1 MSSGNMISIVGGDYL
16 PDGKRQRTFLKINNV
31 ALVVLRLL
39 LMTLAPKCFQR
50 LRLFYSQRDGSLMLS
65 TFRSSCTFTLSI
77 RTPEVIR

>member
-1 MSSGNMISIVGGDYL
+1 MLLDDIPATLVITY
-16 PDGKRQRTFLKINNV
+16 V
-31 ALVVLRLL
+31 ALQDWIYSAHSQIDLVGVRYL
-39 LMTLAPKCFQR
+39 LMTLALKCFQR